1 MDNPTFI
8 YRDGMTADKSYVEW
22 LSTLK
27 ERLKKCQT
35 KAAVQVNSA
44 MLEFYWGLGHDL
56 VEMKAEQLWGAGIV
70 KQVSLDLRAAFPGM
84 KGLSTD
90 NLYFMR
96 RWYAFYT
103 DAIHH
108 SPEKFDQLGQIFQMP
123 KEFAMV
129 PWRHHIEIIKKC
141 KSVEEALFYIHKTIE
156 GNWSR
161 SYLDSQM
168 DMKLYQNQGKA
179 ITNFSKNLPLPQQG
193 LAQSILKDPYDF
205 SFLQMKPGYDER
217 ELENALVGNITR
229 FLLELGKG
237 FAFMGRQMEL
247 RMPDGKSYFPDLVF
261 YHARLKSYVVVELKV
276 VDFMPEFV
284 GKLNFY
290 VSAADELLKQPDDNQ
305 SIGLLIC
312 KSHDKTTVEWSFRG
326 LDRPVGVASYQLQEV
341 VDRTIAEME
350 LDESQHRD
358 MSQHTL
364 SEEKNDK

>member
-1 MDNPTFI
+1 MNPLAQF
-8 YRDGMTADKSYVEW
+8 GMLGPKEVLLACSNQDDHTIQQKLNALNLMIAKLLVRYNLSDK
-22 LSTLK
+22 LQQDLL
-27 ERLKKCQT
+27 RLGEHY
-35 KAAVQVNSA
+35 
-44 MLEFYWGLGHDL
+44 L
-56 VEMKAEQLWGAGIV
+56 IV
-70 KQVSLDLRAAFPGM
+70 
-84 KGLSTD
+84 
-90 NLYFMR
+90 
-96 RWYAFYT
+96 
-103 DAIHH
+103 
-108 SPEKFDQLGQIFQMP
+108 SPEILSVLDNNTSNVLLSLGLVVRPSVFFTGFEYPDYLEI
-123 KEFAMV
+123 V
-129 PWRHHIEIIKKC
+129 PTEK
-141 KSVEEALFYIHKTIE
+141 
-156 GNWSR
+156 
-161 SYLDSQM
+161 
-168 DMKLYQNQGKA
+168 
-179 ITNFSKNLPLPQQG
+179 
-193 LAQSILKDPYDF
+193 
-205 SFLQMKPGYDER
+205 KPGYDER

-358 MSQHTL
+358 MSQHF
-364 SEEKNDK
+364 